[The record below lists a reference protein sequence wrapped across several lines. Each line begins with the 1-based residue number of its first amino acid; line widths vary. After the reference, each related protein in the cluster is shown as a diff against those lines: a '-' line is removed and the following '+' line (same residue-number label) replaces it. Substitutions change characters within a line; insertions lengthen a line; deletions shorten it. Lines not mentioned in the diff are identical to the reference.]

1 MKEFS
6 YPKARTVDQVDEYHG
21 VRVSDPYRW
30 MEKLEDPDLKPW
42 LEIQEE
48 LTEKVLSSIPCREK
62 FRGRLKELSKSRGV
76 GIPYSRGNRW
86 FQSRSAGDLEHA
98 GLYLVD
104 HPSDKEGKLLLKP
117 RSLGD
122 NVMVTDIRPS
132 PDGSRILFSK
142 SIGGSDWKTW
152 HVMEVDTGEHLDDYV
167 EDAKLWAAWLPDSS
181 GFLYLSFP
189 SQEGEGTTRETS
201 RPQLWLHEIGTEQET
216 DLQLYEDN
224 EDPHY
229 FFPTVTTD
237 GCYLVITPI
246 YMPKVEILYSRIGEW
261 NFEVL
266 TSADEQLWFVG
277 NRGDEFFFTTT
288 QDAPFGRVVAVN
300 RSKPHEDLWRTVVPE
315 SDKTLL
321 PYESALVGDR
331 VLAIH
336 DYLGRSTVSLHSL
349 DKTDSYTLDL
359 PEVSRVVSGSVV
371 EPFGISSNGGELY
384 FSVTSP
390 TSPSNLVRHDVAARE
405 TEVVFKPSGTPDL
418 EVISEVVWTESRDGT
433 RVPMT
438 LVRSAENREKNPAVL
453 IEGYGG
459 GGDIMHPH
467 DFSAWK
473 VSWFEA
479 GGVVA
484 TAHLR
489 GGRELGAEWQ
499 SAAARGGKLKAM
511 EDFVGCAEYLVNH
524 GVTTAERIG
533 ITGRSSGAMLAAAA
547 VIRRPE
553 LFGACVAEVGMF
565 DPLRY
570 HLFGLGRL
578 MIGEYGTSEN
588 AEDFPAMFAYSPLHR
603 VTPGT
608 AYPPMLLTVHTDD
621 DRVAPGSPYKFAATM
636 QEAQAAKDKPIILR
650 LRSGAG
656 HFGGSPS
663 GEVEE
668 RGDILAFLGMAL
680 KLEGC

>member
-1 MKEFS
+1 MREFS
-6 YPKARTVDQVDEYHG
+6 YPHARTVDQVDEYHG
-21 VRVSDPYRW
+21 VRVSDPYQW
-30 MEKLEDPDLKPW
+30 MENLDDPELKPW

-48 LTEKVLSSIPCREK
+48 LTEEVLASVPCREK
-62 FRGRLKELSKSRGV
+62 FRNRLRELSRSRGL
-76 GIPYSRGNRW
+76 GIPYARGNRW
-86 FQSRSAGDLEHA
+86 FQSRSTGELEHA
-98 GLYLVD
+98 GLYLVE

-122 NVMVTDIRPS
+122 NVMVSDFRPS
-132 PDGSRILFSK
+132 PDGSLILFSK

-152 HVMEVDTGEHLDDYV
+152 HVMEVDSTKHLDDYV
-167 EDAKLWAAWLPDSS
+167 EDAKLWATWLPDSS

-189 SQEGEGTTRETS
+189 GQDGEGRTRETS
-201 RPQLWLHEIGTEQET
+201 RPQLWLHKIGTPQEE
-216 DLQLYEDN
+216 DVHIYEDN

-229 FFPTVTTD
+229 FFPTVTSD
-237 GCYLVITPI
+237 GRYLVITPI
-246 YMPKVEILYSRIGEW
+246 YMPKVDILYSRVGEW
-261 NFEVL
+261 NFDVL
-266 TSADEQLWFVG
+266 TSAVEQLWFVG
-277 NRGDEFFFTTT
+277 SRNDEFLFTTT
-288 QDAPFGRVVAVN
+288 EGAPFGRIVAVDCN
-300 RSKPHEDLWRTVVPE
+300 NSQKESWRTVVPE

-321 PYESALVGDR
+321 PYESALVGNH

-349 DKTDSYTLDL
+349 DGNDSYTLEL

-371 EPFGISSNGGELY
+371 EPFGISSDGSELY

-390 TSPSNLVRHDVAARE
+390 TSPSNLVRHDVAAKQ
-405 TEVVFKPSGTPDL
+405 TEVVFKPSETPDL
-418 EVISEVVWTESRDGT
+418 EVTSEVVWTESRDGVK
-433 RVPMT
+433 VPMT
-438 LVRSAENREKNPAVL
+438 LVRAADNIGENPAVL

-459 GGDIMHPH
+459 GGDIMHPY

-479 GGVVA
+479 GGVIA

-499 SAAARGGKLKAM
+499 AAAARGGKLKAM
-511 EDFVGCAEYLVNH
+511 EDFVGCADYLVKN
-524 GVTTAERIG
+524 GVTTADRIG

-547 VIRRPE
+547 VMRRPD

-588 AEDFPAMFAYSPLHR
+588 AEDFPAMYAYSPLHR

-608 AYPPMLLTVHTDD
+608 EYPPMLLTVHTDD
-621 DRVAPGSPYKFAATM
+621 DRVAPGSPYKFAATI
-636 QEAQAAKDKPIILR
+636 QEAQAAKDRPILLR
-650 LRSGAG
+650 LRAGAG
-656 HFGGSPS
+656 HFGGSVT

-680 KLEGC
+680 KLDGC